1 MFGIGIPELALILV
15 IAIIV
20 FGPEKLPEIA
30 KAIGKIFNEFKK
42 ATEDVKETITE
53 ETRKLTEAARL
64 NEIESEIKKTLE
76 DAQKIDPASEIA
88 DLAGGKGG
96 PKKEK
101 V

>member
-64 NEIESEIKKTLE
+64 DEIEGEINKTLE
-76 DAQKIDPASEIA
+76 EAQRIEPP
-88 DLAGGKGG
+88 GGKEDL
-96 PKKEK
+96 KKEK